1 MDVSLILRVAGIG
14 LLIGFATQILNK
26 TGRDEQAMLVTITGI
41 IVVFVML
48 IGEVGTLISTIKNVF
63 GL

>member
-14 LLIGFATQILNK
+14 ILIGCATQILNK

-48 IGEVGTLISTIKNVF
+48 IGELGTLISTVKGVF